1 MAEAYFDNKL
11 REANMNLRRN
21 QKTVEGFN
29 RLPDVFT
36 TEDVM
41 RCFNLQTESAVW
53 VKISRFQKDRL
64 IEKAEKIVV
73 DGKTKVKYRKIGI
86 MI

>member
-1 MAEAYFDNKL
+1 
-11 REANMNLRRN
+11 
-21 QKTVEGFN
+21 
-29 RLPDVFT
+29 
-36 TEDVM
+36 M